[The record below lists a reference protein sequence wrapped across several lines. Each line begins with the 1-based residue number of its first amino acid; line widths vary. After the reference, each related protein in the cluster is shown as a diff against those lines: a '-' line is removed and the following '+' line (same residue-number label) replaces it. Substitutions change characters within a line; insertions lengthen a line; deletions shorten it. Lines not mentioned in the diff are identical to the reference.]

1 MTAET
6 PAADEILTFR
16 QHAQRAGLSESA
28 AEHVIR
34 LRHWTGGEELRL
46 LDFEAVLAETPPP
59 EESPPPEAPAAEP
72 EPQSPPRRP
81 RRRSKPA
88 QDAEGA

>member
-6 PAADEILTFR
+6 PAADELLTFR

-59 EESPPPEAPAAEP
+59 EESPPPE
-72 EPQSPPRRP
+72 PQSPPRRP